1 MTREHHQRY
10 MEGFGAALL
19 MDDYENFGEYDYE
32 DEYYPEFGQGPASDI
47 SKAFS
52 DSAMAIGQLIDL
64 GFKAEYHPRRRM
76 KLAADLIPRYL
87 NGMDKLYGAQ
97 GRAARKAKAWE
108 KKRDMKCA
116 NKFKR
121 GPLKG
126 KVKDPLGC
134 KRMKRK
140 VKRYTKLTKRIG
152 KGRKLLMPIPVPPFA
167 VPIRPKIDD
176 SLNLKIY
183 ADMIKKAGWNL
194 PGGGPGG
201 KAPIWADGGNITTTR
216 QILKAIFT
224 EALVFSLLPEAA
236 VMNDPELRSARD
248 SALAAVQG
256 VLNRKGGVHNV
267 FGKSGKG
274 GRIPRTLRTDILA
287 KFIQWHGAG
296 MIPDNMPLPPWVFG
310 FKADGSEDPYTLPT
324 VGAYLTITE
333 ALGSK
338 RLNEASIKR
347 LEQAQV

>member
-1 MTREHHQRY
+1 
-10 MEGFGAALL
+10 MEGFGSALL
-19 MDDYENFGEYDYE
+19 MEDYAFGEDDYE

-47 SKAFS
+47 SNALS
-52 DSAMAIGQLIDL
+52 QSAMTIGQLIDL

-87 NGMDKLYGAQ
+87 NGMEKLRGAQ
-97 GRAARKAKAWE
+97 FRAVRKYSAWKKRAE
-108 KKRDMKCA
+108 KKCA
-116 NKFKR
+116 KRFKR

-126 KVKDPLGC
+126 KPKDPIGC
-134 KRMKRK
+134 KRYKRK
-140 VKRYTKLTKRIG
+140 VRRYDKLARRIY
-152 KGRKLLMPIPVPPFA
+152 KGRKMLMPGPLFGLPIPM
-167 VPIRPKIDD
+167 RPKIDD
-176 SLNLKIY
+176 SANLKIY
-183 ADMIKKAGWNL
+183 AQMLHKAGWTL
-194 PGGGPGG
+194 PGKGPGG
-201 KAPIWADGGNITTTR
+201 KAPIHADGGNITTTR

-236 VMNDPELRSARD
+236 VMNDPEMRSARD

-256 VLNRKGGVHNV
+256 VLNRKGGIHNV

-296 MIPDNMPLPPWVFG
+296 MIPDNMPLPPWLFG
-310 FKADGSEDPYTLPT
+310 FKADGSEDPYPLPT

-347 LEQAQV
+347 LEQVQV